1 MKRLLFSF
9 LLLISVVI
17 SFAQTTDSVKVFRI
31 GIFANLF
38 LDSAFSGTTYKYKDQ
53 MPKNLLPGL
62 DFASGALMAAD
73 SLITDQKVEV
83 YVYDLRSFEQSIASL
98 RSKNTFDSL
107 DLMIGAVAGTEYKT
121 MADIAQ
127 QKHIPFISGTYPN
140 DGGVTNNPYTV
151 LINST
156 LPMHCDAIF
165 NYIMRSNPTANIL
178 FVRKPGQ
185 MEDKLA
191 SYFNKQNETTS
202 GNQLLKWKTVSLTDA
217 LTADDLISY
226 LDSTKTNLILCASI
240 DETFG
245 LNLATAANNLI
256 ADYDIQLMGMPTW
269 DAIKDFSKPEFK
281 DLPVYY
287 SAAFY
292 NTGSVRSN
300 NFTKQFTELSNGRP
314 SDLAYRG
321 YELTYYFVNLLLKYN
336 KNLIQ
341 NLNDKSFRTF
351 TDFEFKPIINTST
364 GKTDYFENK
373 KIYILKKSKGM
384 ISRMN

>member
-1 MKRLLFSF
+1 LAKQLILLKFTE
-9 LLLISVVI
+9 L
-17 SFAQTTDSVKVFRI
+17 VF
-31 GIFANLF
+31 FANLF
-38 LDSAFSGTTYKYKDQ
+38 LDSAFTGTIYKYKDQ

-62 DFASGALMAAD
+62 DFVNGALMAAD
-73 SLITDQKVEV
+73 SLITNQQVQL
-83 YVYDLRSFEQSIASL
+83 YFYDLRSSQQSISSL
-98 RSKNTFDSL
+98 KSQNIFDSL
-107 DLMIGAVAGTEYKT
+107 DLMIGAVAGSEYKI

-156 LPMHCDAIF
+156 LPMHCEAIF

-178 FVRKPGQ
+178 YVRKPGQ
-185 MEDKLA
+185 TEDRLA
-191 SYFNKQNETTS
+191 SYFNKQNKTTS
-202 GNQLLKWKTVSLTDA
+202 GNQLLKWKTVSFTDSM
-217 LTADDLISY
+217 TADDLLTY
-226 LDSTKTNLILCASI
+226 LDSSKTNLILCASI
-240 DETFG
+240 DEKFG
-245 LNLATAANNLI
+245 LNLATVANNLI

-269 DAIKDFSKPEFK
+269 DAMKDLSKPEFK
-281 DLPVYY
+281 ELSVYY
-287 SAAFY
+287 STAFY
-292 NTGSVRSN
+292 NTGSPRIN
-300 NFTKQFTELSNGRP
+300 NFTKQFNELSNGRP

-321 YELTYYFVNLLLKYN
+321 YELTYYFINLLLKYN
-336 KNLIQ
+336 KNLMQ